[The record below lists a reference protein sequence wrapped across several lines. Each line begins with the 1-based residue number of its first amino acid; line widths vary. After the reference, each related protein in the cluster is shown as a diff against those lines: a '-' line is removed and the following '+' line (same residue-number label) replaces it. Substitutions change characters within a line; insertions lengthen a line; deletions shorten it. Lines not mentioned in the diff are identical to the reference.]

1 MDIMPIHSPNM
12 ENIKKTPKGVGWG
25 GTVSILFFISIAT
38 TEKVKN
44 WKMMIKERQDE
55 FNKTNP
61 KAKIER
67 KNIFSFPCLS
77 GILRCISRVQLFV
90 EF

>member
-1 MDIMPIHSPNM
+1 M

-25 GTVSILFFISIAT
+25 RTVSILFFISIAT

-44 WKMMIKERQDE
+44 WKIMIKERQE
-55 FNKTNP
+55 LNKTNP

-67 KNIFSFPCLS
+67 KNLFSFPCLS
-77 GILRCISRVQLFV
+77 GILRCISRAQLFV

>member
-1 MDIMPIHSPNM
+1 MPIHSPNM
-12 ENIKKTPKGVGWG
+12 ENIKKHQRGWVGVELFQSCFSSPFA
-25 GTVSILFFISIAT
+25 TV
-38 TEKVKN
+38 EKVKN
-44 WKMMIKERQDE
+44 WKIMIKERQTE
-55 FNKTNP
+55 LNKTNP

-67 KNIFSFPCLS
+67 KNLFSFPCLS